1 MIRIESNDWLT
12 VLSSATNSILV
23 LDDESDIV
31 TIFKKS
37 LELVGYTVSGFT
49 DAILALEHYR
59 VNSDKYSM
67 IISDIRMPN
76 ITGVDFADTVRK
88 INQLV
93 KIILISAFD
102 MKVLQISES
111 LHITET
117 IQKPVLPSKLNAIV
131 SKHLETTR

>member
-1 MIRIESNDWLT
+1 MDRIECSIWLSI
-12 VLSSATNSILV
+12 LSSAPHSILV

-31 TIFKKS
+31 TTFKNS
-37 LELVGYTVSGFT
+37 LELAGYTVSGFT

-59 VNSDKYSM
+59 DNSDKYSM

-76 ITGVDFADTVRK
+76 ITGVEFADTVRK
-88 INQLV
+88 INRLV

-111 LHITET
+111 LRITET
-117 IQKPVLPSKLNAIV
+117 IEKPVSSSKLNAIV
-131 SKHLETTR
+131 SKHFETNR

>member
-111 LHITET
+111 LHNTET